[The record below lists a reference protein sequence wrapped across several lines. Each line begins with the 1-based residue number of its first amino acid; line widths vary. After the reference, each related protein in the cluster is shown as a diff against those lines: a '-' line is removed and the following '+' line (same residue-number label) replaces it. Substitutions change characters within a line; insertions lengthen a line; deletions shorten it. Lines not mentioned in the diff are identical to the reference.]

1 MIHAGCEDYR
11 AASTIDLIHDQ
22 DHEHNKIGCNVHVL
36 WGANGVV
43 GRLFSPVED
52 WQAKATGKVTGRAL
66 QGGHF
71 IPDQIPEV
79 LLEEML
85 AFFER

>member
-1 MIHAGCEDYR
+1 
-11 AASTIDLIHDQ
+11 
-22 DHEHNKIGCNVHVL
+22 
-36 WGANGVV
+36 
-43 GRLFSPVED
+43 LFSPVED